1 MIERNTRVNMPI
13 SVTWGLAQKVADAF
27 PNLSTTEQ
35 RIALGL
41 YRLLAEG
48 EPVSPDRVA
57 QHLDLSTNLVREIFD
72 SWPAVYFDDEK
83 NVVGFWGLAL
93 QEMPHRFKVKGRQL
107 YTWCAWDSLFI
118 PELLG
123 RTAEVEST
131 CPTSGEI
138 ISLTV
143 SPTRVE
149 NFSPDS
155 AVVSFLSPTTSF
167 DMNIIAG
174 FCHYVLFFSS
184 EESGT
189 QWIVNHKD
197 TFLLTLNEAHEI
209 GRLTNKAT
217 FGAALTD

>member
-1 MIERNTRVNMPI
+1 MPTSI
-13 SVTWGLAQKVADAF
+13 SGALAQKVADAF
-27 PNLSTTEQ
+27 PDLSATDQ
-35 RIALGL
+35 RIAVGL

-48 EPVSPDRVA
+48 EPVSPDLLA
-57 QHLDLSTNLVREIFD
+57 QHLDLSKSIVREVLN
-72 SWPAVYFDDEK
+72 SWPAVYFNDEK

-93 QEMPHRFKVKGRQL
+93 QEMPHRFKVNGRQL

-123 RTAEVEST
+123 KTAEVEST
-131 CPTSGEI
+131 CPISGEI
-138 ISLTV
+138 ITLTV

-149 NFSPDS
+149 NFSPEG

-167 DMNIIAG
+167 DMNIIAS

-184 EESGT
+184 EASGK
-189 QWIVNHKD
+189 QWIADHEG
-197 TFLLTLNEAHEI
+197 TFLLTLEQAHEI

-217 FGAALTD
+217 FGAALS

>member
-1 MIERNTRVNMPI
+1 MLKLFTASTSGAV
-13 SVTWGLAQKVADAF
+13 AQKVADAF
-27 PNLSTTEQ
+27 PDLSATDQ
-35 RIALGL
+35 IIALGL

-48 EPVSPDRVA
+48 EPVSSDRLA
-57 QHLDLSTNLVREIFD
+57 QHLDLSTNLVTEVLN

-83 NVVGFWGLAL
+83 SVIGFWGLAL
-93 QEMPHRFKVKGRQL
+93 QEMPHRFKVNGRQL

-123 RTAEVEST
+123 KTAEVEST

-149 NFSPDS
+149 NFSPDN

-167 DMNIIAG
+167 DMNVIAG

-184 EESGT
+184 EANGNK
-189 QWIVNHKD
+189 WIANHKD

>member
-1 MIERNTRVNMPI
+1 MPTSI
-13 SVTWGLAQKVADAF
+13 SGALAQKVADAF
-27 PNLSTTEQ
+27 PDLSATDQ
-35 RIALGL
+35 RIAVGL

-48 EPVSPDRVA
+48 EPVSPDLLA
-57 QHLDLSTNLVREIFD
+57 QHLDLSKSVVREVLN
-72 SWPAVYFDDEK
+72 SWPAVYFNDEK

-93 QEMPHRFKVKGRQL
+93 QEMPHRFKVNGRQL

-123 RTAEVEST
+123 KTAEVEST

-138 ISLTV
+138 ITLTV

-149 NFSPDS
+149 NFSPEG

-167 DMNIIAG
+167 DMNIIAS

-184 EESGT
+184 EASGK
-189 QWIVNHKD
+189 QWIADHEG
-197 TFLLTLNEAHEI
+197 TFLLTLEQAHEI

-217 FGAALTD
+217 FGAALS

>member
-1 MIERNTRVNMPI
+1 MPTSI
-13 SVTWGLAQKVADAF
+13 SGPLAQKVADAF
-27 PNLSTTEQ
+27 PDLSATDQ
-35 RIALGL
+35 RIAVGL

-48 EPVSPDRVA
+48 EPVSPDLLA
-57 QHLDLSTNLVREIFD
+57 QHLDLSKSLVRKALN
-72 SWPAVYFDDEK
+72 SWPAVYFNDEK
-83 NVVGFWGLAL
+83 SVVGFWGLAL
-93 QEMPHRFKVKGRQL
+93 QAMPHRFKVNGRQL

-123 RTAEVEST
+123 KTAEVEST

-149 NFSPDS
+149 NFSPEG

-167 DMNIIAG
+167 DMNIIAS

-184 EESGT
+184 EASGK
-189 QWIVNHKD
+189 QWIADHEG
-197 TFLLTLNEAHEI
+197 TFLLTLEQAYEI

-217 FGAALTD
+217 FGAAPLS

>member
-1 MIERNTRVNMPI
+1 MPI
-13 SVTWGLAQKVADAF
+13 SISGGLAQKVADAF
-27 PNLSTTEQ
+27 PDLSATDQ
-35 RIALGL
+35 RIAVGL

-48 EPVSPDRVA
+48 KPVSPDRLA
-57 QHLDLSTNLVREIFD
+57 QHLDLSAHLVKEVLD
-72 SWPAVYFDDEK
+72 SWPAVYFNDESD
-83 NVVGFWGLAL
+83 VIGFWGLAL
-93 QEMPHRFKVKGRQL
+93 QEMPHRFKVNGRQL

-123 RTAEVEST
+123 KTAEVEST

-149 NFSPDS
+149 NFSPEG

-167 DMNIIAG
+167 DMNVIAG

-184 EESGT
+184 EESGK
-189 QWIVNHKD
+189 QWIANHEG
-197 TFLLTLNEAHEI
+197 TFLLTLEQAHEI

-217 FGAALTD
+217 FGAALKEQAD

>member
-1 MIERNTRVNMPI
+1 MPI
-13 SVTWGLAQKVADAF
+13 SISGGLAQKVADAF
-27 PNLSTTEQ
+27 PDLSATDQ
-35 RIALGL
+35 RIAVGL

-48 EPVSPDRVA
+48 EPVSPDRLA
-57 QHLDLSTNLVREIFD
+57 QHLDLSAHLVKEVLD
-72 SWPAVYFDDEK
+72 SWPAVYFNDESD
-83 NVVGFWGLAL
+83 VIGFWGLAL
-93 QEMPHRFKVKGRQL
+93 QEMPHRFKVNGRQL

-123 RTAEVEST
+123 KTAEVEST

-149 NFSPDS
+149 NFSPEG

-167 DMNIIAG
+167 DMNVIAG

-184 EESGT
+184 EENGK
-189 QWIVNHKD
+189 QWIANHEG
-197 TFLLTLNEAHEI
+197 TFLLTLEQAHEI

-217 FGAALTD
+217 FGAALKEQAD

>member
-1 MIERNTRVNMPI
+1 MPI
-13 SVTWGLAQKVADAF
+13 SISGGLAQKVADAF
-27 PNLSTTEQ
+27 PDLSATDQ
-35 RIALGL
+35 RIAVGL

-48 EPVSPDRVA
+48 EPVSPDRLA
-57 QHLDLSTNLVREIFD
+57 QHLDLSAHLVKEVLD
-72 SWPAVYFDDEK
+72 SWPAVYFNDESD
-83 NVVGFWGLAL
+83 VIGFWGLAL
-93 QEMPHRFKVKGRQL
+93 QEMPHRFKVNGRQL

-123 RTAEVEST
+123 KTAEVEST

-149 NFSPDS
+149 NFSPEG

-167 DMNIIAG
+167 DMNVIAG

-184 EESGT
+184 EESGK
-189 QWIVNHKD
+189 QWIANHEG
-197 TFLLTLNEAHEI
+197 TFLLTLEQAHEI

-217 FGAALTD
+217 FGAALKEQAD

>member
-1 MIERNTRVNMPI
+1 MPTSI
-13 SVTWGLAQKVADAF
+13 SGALAQKVADAF
-27 PNLSTTEQ
+27 PDLSATDQ
-35 RIALGL
+35 RIAVGL

-48 EPVSPDRVA
+48 EPVSPDLLA
-57 QHLDLSTNLVREIFD
+57 QHLDLSKSVVREVLN
-72 SWPAVYFDDEK
+72 SWPAVYFNDEK

-93 QEMPHRFKVKGRQL
+93 QEMPHRFKVNGRQL

-123 RTAEVEST
+123 KTAEVEST
-131 CPTSGEI
+131 CPISGEI
-138 ISLTV
+138 ITLTV

-149 NFSPDS
+149 NFSPEG

-167 DMNIIAG
+167 DMNIIAS

-184 EESGT
+184 EASGK
-189 QWIVNHKD
+189 QWIADHEG
-197 TFLLTLNEAHEI
+197 TFLLTLEQAHEI

-217 FGAALTD
+217 FGAALS

>member
-1 MIERNTRVNMPI
+1 MPT
-13 SVTWGLAQKVADAF
+13 STSDALAQKVADAF
-27 PNLSTTEQ
+27 PDLSATDQ
-35 RIALGL
+35 KIAVGL

-48 EPVSPDRVA
+48 EPVSPDRLA
-57 QHLDLSTNLVREIFD
+57 QHLDPSKSVVREVLN
-72 SWPAVYFDDEK
+72 SWPAVYFNDEK

-93 QEMPHRFKVKGRQL
+93 QEMPHRFKVNGRQL

-123 RTAEVEST
+123 KTAEVEST
-131 CPTSGEI
+131 CPISGEI
-138 ISLTV
+138 ITLTV

-149 NFSPDS
+149 NFSPEG

-167 DMNIIAG
+167 DMNIIAS

-184 EESGT
+184 EESGK
-189 QWIVNHKD
+189 QWIADHEG
-197 TFLLTLNEAHEI
+197 TFLLTLEQAHEI

-217 FGAALTD
+217 FGAALS

>member
-1 MIERNTRVNMPI
+1 MPT
-13 SVTWGLAQKVADAF
+13 SATSEVAQKVAAAF
-27 PNLSTTEQ
+27 PKLSAPEQ
-35 RIALGL
+35 KIALGL

-48 EPVSPDRVA
+48 EPVSSDRLA
-57 QHLDLSTNLVREIFD
+57 QHLDLSTNLVREVLN

-83 NVVGFWGLAL
+83 SVIGFWGLAL
-93 QEMPHRFKVKGRQL
+93 QEMPHRFKVNGRQL
-107 YTWCAWDSLFI
+107 FTWCAWDSLFI

-123 RTAEVEST
+123 KTAEVEST
-131 CPTSGEI
+131 CPISGET
-138 ISLTV
+138 ISVTV

-167 DMNIIAG
+167 DMNVIAG

-184 EESGT
+184 EESGK
-189 QWIVNHKD
+189 QWIANHEG
-197 TFLLTLNEAHEI
+197 TFLLTLEQAHEI

-217 FGAALTD
+217 FGAALKEQAD

>member
-1 MIERNTRVNMPI
+1 MPTSI
-13 SVTWGLAQKVADAF
+13 SGALAQKVADAF
-27 PNLSTTEQ
+27 PDLSATDQ
-35 RIALGL
+35 RIAVGL

-48 EPVSPDRVA
+48 EPVSPDLLA
-57 QHLDLSTNLVREIFD
+57 QHLDLSKNVVREVLN
-72 SWPAVYFDDEK
+72 SWPAVYFNDEK

-93 QEMPHRFKVKGRQL
+93 QEMPHRFKVNGRQL

-123 RTAEVEST
+123 KTAEVEST
-131 CPTSGEI
+131 CPISGEI
-138 ISLTV
+138 ITLTV

-149 NFSPDS
+149 NFSPEG

-167 DMNIIAG
+167 DMNIIAS

-184 EESGT
+184 EASGK
-189 QWIVNHKD
+189 QWIADHEG
-197 TFLLTLNEAHEI
+197 TFLLTLEQAHEI

-217 FGAALTD
+217 FGAALS

>member
-1 MIERNTRVNMPI
+1 MPTAI
-13 SVTWGLAQKVADAF
+13 SGALAQKVANAF
-27 PNLSTTEQ
+27 PNLSATDQ
-35 RIALGL
+35 RIAVGL

-48 EPVSPDRVA
+48 EPVSPDRLA
-57 QHLDLSTNLVREIFD
+57 QHLGLSANLVREALD
-72 SWPAVYFDDEK
+72 SWPAIYVDDEK
-83 NVVGFWGLAL
+83 SVIGFWGLAL
-93 QEMPHRFKVKGRQL
+93 QEMPHRFKVNGRQL

-131 CPTSGEI
+131 CPISGET
-138 ISLTV
+138 ISVTV

-167 DMNIIAG
+167 DMNVIAG

-189 QWIVNHKD
+189 QWIANHEGP
-197 TFLLTLNEAHEI
+197 FLLTLEQAHQI

-217 FGAALTD
+217 FGAALKEQTD